1 MSDSETKR
9 VAEVLER
16 IAKVLGALYASNL
29 GDLEQG
35 IKAERLSRC
44 GFSNAEIADL
54 LGTNPNAVR
63 VALHRTRK
71 GKKVTKAH
79 R

>member
-1 MSDSETKR
+1 MSKGEIER
-9 VAEVLER
+9 VVEALGR
-16 IAKVLGALYASNL
+16 IAKVLGAFYASNL

-35 IKAERLSRC
+35 IKVERLSRC
-44 GFSNAEIADL
+44 GFSNAEIADF

-63 VALHRTRK
+63 VARHRVRK
-71 GKKVTKAH
+71 GKKVTKAN

>member
-1 MSDSETKR
+1 MSKGEIER
-9 VAEVLER
+9 VAEALGR

-35 IKAERLSRC
+35 IKVERLSRC
-44 GFSNAEIADL
+44 GFSNAEIADF

-71 GKKVTKAH
+71 GKKVTKAN